1 MEHTLCLGVKRRLDS
16 IKSVLQ
22 HMEITHL
29 GKELVLDYIDLL
41 DEELV
46 SQELSANLCSSQ
58 DSLGG
63 GSGAFISKESKVP
76 DGMPMQVEQGRMA
89 VQPEKSDYDFS
100 KLHQWALHLSCFLLV
115 LHSFFE
121 DVRQQTTNEIK
132 YELRLQRQVQ
142 LMDIEIGVRGLV
154 KNISIDHPFL
164 EAALLKWN
172 LQGTELH
179 NDGYEQFRA
188 LMNDMQPYA
197 TYEVFCHHYRAGDYE
212 YVLDLGQW
220 LLMQYGQHSSY
231 SQCRTNGYQFTGF
244 TGEEALASAD
254 ANSEIGLGESLA
266 RKSTLSDSTASRH
279 IAYILAHIRL
289 CMAKIYLYHMEAPN
303 RHSLALHLLIEL
315 KELQYIPYM
324 PEIAY
329 QWAQLIIQCPEVLQ
343 ATYNGSKAMKATQNP
358 PEETK
363 AMHDTSETNKTLYNA
378 ELQLTAE
385 EMALIYYEDAA
396 KAGYIPALLKL
407 GAMYQDR
414 GCTDE
419 VHKAQVWL
427 HKAAQ
432 YNSPEAYGRLGRL
445 YSDWEMPEVFDKTK
459 ALYWGLKGLDVG
471 NEESLFVLINIF
483 VWGLNGAIEPDYK
496 AAVEI
501 LEERAKEQSLFLFL
515 LGKMYVTGG
524 YGIFKDMTKGLSYL
538 EAAAKLGHLEAAY
551 VLGTTAAS
559 IDMIVPNYE
568 VALFWLRHAVTK
580 GHVKARDALRQVEA
594 QCSGKNR

>member
-1 MEHTLCLGVKRRLDS
+1 MEHTLCIGVKRRLDS

-22 HMEITHL
+22 HMEMTHL
-29 GKELVLDYIDLL
+29 GKDLVLDYIDLL
-41 DEELV
+41 DEALV
-46 SQELSANLCSSQ
+46 CQELSANLCSSP

-63 GSGAFISKESKVP
+63 ESGAFILKESKVP
-76 DGMPMQVEQGRMA
+76 DGMPMQAEQGRMA
-89 VQPEKSDYDFS
+89 VQSEKSDYDLS
-100 KLHQWALHLSCFLLV
+100 KLHQWALHLACFLLV
-115 LHSFFE
+115 LYSFYE
-121 DVRQQTTNEIK
+121 DVRQQTANEIK
-132 YELRLQRQVQ
+132 YALRLQRQVQ

-164 EAALLKWN
+164 EAAILKWN

-188 LMNDMQPYA
+188 LMNDIQPYA
-197 TYEVFCHHYRAGDYE
+197 TYEVFCHHYRAGDYD

-220 LLMQYGQHSSY
+220 LLMQYGQHSAY
-231 SQCRTNGYQFTGF
+231 SQCRTNGYQSTEL
-244 TGEEALASAD
+244 TSEEVVASED
-254 ANSEIGLGESLA
+254 NNSEVALGKSLA

-289 CMAKIYLYHMEAPN
+289 CMAKIYLYHMEATN

-343 ATYNGSKAMKATQNP
+343 ETYNDSKA
-358 PEETK
+358 TK
-363 AMHDTSETNKTLYNA
+363 GTF
-378 ELQLTAE
+378 LQLTAE
-385 EMALIYYEDAA
+385 EMALIYYEEAA
-396 KAGYIPALLKL
+396 QAGYIPALLKL

-414 GCTDE
+414 GRTDE
-419 VHKAQVWL
+419 VHKARAWL

-445 YSDWEMPEVFDKTK
+445 YSDWEMSEVFDKTK
-459 ALYWGLKGLDVG
+459 ALYWALKGLDVED
-471 NEESLFVLINIF
+471 EESLFVLINIF

-501 LEERAKEQSLFLFL
+501 LEGRVKEQSLFLFL

-538 EAAAKLGHLEAAY
+538 EEAAKLGHLESAY
-551 VLGTTAAS
+551 MLGTTAAS